1 MVADE
6 PIAAV
11 RMATVLALP
20 TARVEALLDELAAE
34 YAATTAPGRAASSCA
49 GSGDGWR
56 IYSAP
61 AYADVVGR
69 FVLDG
74 QSARLTQAALETLAV
89 IAYRQPVTRGQVS
102 AVRGVNVD
110 GVVRTLTTRGL
121 IAEIGPDRP
130 AVRCC
135 TGPRDTSWSGWAVA
149 STSCLRWRPTCRTST
164 PSTVSTRRSE
174 TTDEPAGTTVRWLRF
189 VRWPVRRQERRASG
203 RQRIGRTARGWR
215 LGASRGGSAGGY
227 RGGSTGGSGGG
238 YRGAGGGEGY
248 RGSTGGG
255 EGYRGGSTG
264 GSRGGEGYRGGST
277 GGSAAARGT
286 AVAAPEA
293 RAAARGTA
301 VAAPGGRAAATPAV
315 AAPTGTAAVS
325 AAGGSRDSGGYRG
338 GRATHGGGYRGGV
351 PGRRAERWRLA
362 RCHRWGLRGG
372 PGAPSRSG
380 APRPKSGTG
389 YPRSGGTGRP
399 RTDGASSRPKKPSRT
414 PEVTIDVH
422 DPDGV
427 RLQKVLA
434 AAGLGSRRSCEDLIS
449 AGRVTVDGNK
459 VLELGVR
466 VDPLTAVIH
475 VDGMRVQLDSS
486 IITIALNKP
495 KGVVSTMHD
504 PEGRPSIGQFVSDR
518 EERLFHV
525 GRLDAETEGLI
536 LLTNDGDLAN
546 RLSHPSHGVT
556 KVYLVQLEGRVTPS
570 LGARLIKGVELE
582 DGLAKVDKFQI
593 VQTTPQA
600 SLVEIE
606 LHEGRNRIVRRIFDE
621 VGYPVTQLVRTQI
634 GPIRLGDLKPGRTRV
649 LSKTE
654 VGSLMTRVGM

>member
-1 MVADE
+1 MS
-6 PIAAV
+6 P
-11 RMATVLALP
+11 
-20 TARVEALLDELAAE
+20 
-34 YAATTAPGRAASSCA
+34 
-49 GSGDGWR
+49 
-56 IYSAP
+56 
-61 AYADVVGR
+61 
-69 FVLDG
+69 
-74 QSARLTQAALETLAV
+74 
-89 IAYRQPVTRGQVS
+89 
-102 AVRGVNVD
+102 
-110 GVVRTLTTRGL
+110 
-121 IAEIGPDRP
+121 
-130 AVRCC
+130 
-135 TGPRDTSWSGWAVA
+135 
-149 STSCLRWRPTCRTST
+149 
-164 PSTVSTRRSE
+164 
-174 TTDEPAGTTVRWLRF
+174 
-189 VRWPVRRQERRASG
+189 QERRSG
-203 RQRIGRTARGWR
+203 GAGQSGGQSGGRGGAPRGSSGS
-215 LGASRGGSAGGY
+215 GASRGGSAGGY
-227 RGGSTGGSGGG
+227 RGGSGGSGESRGGSGGG

-255 EGYRGGSTG
+255 DGYRSSGGGGYRGSSSGGDSRGGSGVSSRDAGGYRGGSNSGG
-264 GSRGGEGYRGGST
+264 GSRDGGGYRGGSST
-277 GGSAAARGT
+277 GGGSRDSGGYRGST
-286 AVAAPEA
+286 
-293 RAAARGTA
+293 
-301 VAAPGGRAAATPAV
+301 
-315 AAPTGTAAVS
+315 S
-325 AAGGSRDSGGYRG
+325 GGSRDSGGYRG
-338 GRATHGGGYRGGV
+338 GSSSGGDSRDSAGYRGGSSS
-351 PGRRAERWRLA
+351 GGGSRGTTGGAS
-362 RCHRWGLRGG
+362 RGG
-372 PGAPSRSG
+372 PGAGSRGG
-380 APRPKSGTG
+380 APRPKTGSG
-389 YPRSGGTGRP
+389 YPRSGGAGRP
-399 RTDGASSRPKKPSRT
+399 RSDGASSRPSKPSRT

-422 DPDGV
+422 DPDGT

-434 AAGLGSRRSCEDLIS
+434 AAGLGSRRACEDLIS

-486 IITIALNKP
+486 IVTIALNKP

-570 LGARLIKGVELE
+570 LGTRLIKGVELE
-582 DGLAKVDKFQI
+582 DGLAKIDKFQI

-621 VGYPVTQLVRTQI
+621 VGHPVTQLVRTQI

>member
-1 MVADE
+1 MS
-6 PIAAV
+6 P
-11 RMATVLALP
+11 
-20 TARVEALLDELAAE
+20 
-34 YAATTAPGRAASSCA
+34 
-49 GSGDGWR
+49 
-56 IYSAP
+56 
-61 AYADVVGR
+61 
-69 FVLDG
+69 
-74 QSARLTQAALETLAV
+74 
-89 IAYRQPVTRGQVS
+89 
-102 AVRGVNVD
+102 
-110 GVVRTLTTRGL
+110 
-121 IAEIGPDRP
+121 
-130 AVRCC
+130 
-135 TGPRDTSWSGWAVA
+135 
-149 STSCLRWRPTCRTST
+149 
-164 PSTVSTRRSE
+164 
-174 TTDEPAGTTVRWLRF
+174 
-189 VRWPVRRQERRASG
+189 QERRSG
-203 RQRIGRTARGWR
+203 GAGQSGGQSGGRSGAPRGSSGS
-215 LGASRGGSAGGY
+215 GASRGGSAGGN
-227 RGGSTGGSGGG
+227 RGGSSGGSRGGASSGG

-248 RGSTGGG
+248 RGSTGG
-255 EGYRGGSTG
+255 
-264 GSRGGEGYRGGST
+264 SRAGGGEGYRGGSSS
-277 GGSAAARGT
+277 GGARS
-286 AVAAPEA
+286 
-293 RAAARGTA
+293 
-301 VAAPGGRAAATPAV
+301 GG
-315 AAPTGTAAVS
+315 GE
-325 AAGGSRDSGGYRG
+325 GYRG
-338 GRATHGGGYRGGV
+338 GSGGSDAPRGGSGS
-351 PGRRAERWRLA
+351 GRA
-362 RCHRWGLRGG
+362 
-372 PGAPSRSG
+372 GAPRSG
-380 APRPKSGTG
+380 APKSGGGYPRSGAPKAGGG

-399 RTDGASSRPKKPSRT
+399 RADGASSRPKRPSRT

-434 AAGLGSRRSCEDLIS
+434 AAGLGSRRASEDLIT
-449 AGRVTVDGNK
+449 AGRVTVDGNP
-459 VLELGVR
+459 VRELGVR

-486 IITIALNKP
+486 VVTIALNKP

-556 KVYLVQLEGRVTPS
+556 KVYLVQLEGRVTPG
-570 LGARLIKGVELE
+570 LGARLLKGVELE
-582 DGLAKVDKFQI
+582 DGLAKIDKFQI

>member
-1 MVADE
+1 
-6 PIAAV
+6 
-11 RMATVLALP
+11 
-20 TARVEALLDELAAE
+20 
-34 YAATTAPGRAASSCA
+34 APSS
-49 GSGDGWR
+49 
-56 IYSAP
+56 
-61 AYADVVGR
+61 
-69 FVLDG
+69 
-74 QSARLTQAALETLAV
+74 
-89 IAYRQPVTRGQVS
+89 
-102 AVRGVNVD
+102 
-110 GVVRTLTTRGL
+110 
-121 IAEIGPDRP
+121 
-130 AVRCC
+130 
-135 TGPRDTSWSGWAVA
+135 
-149 STSCLRWRPTCRTST
+149 
-164 PSTVSTRRSE
+164 
-174 TTDEPAGTTVRWLRF
+174 
-189 VRWPVRRQERRASG
+189 
-203 RQRIGRTARGWR
+203 
-215 LGASRGGSAGGY
+215 GGSAGGGT
-227 RGGSTGGSGGG
+227 RGRS
-238 YRGAGGGEGY
+238 
-248 RGSTGGG
+248 
-255 EGYRGGSTG
+255 
-264 GSRGGEGYRGGST
+264 
-277 GGSAAARGT
+277 SA
-286 AVAAPEA
+286 
-293 RAAARGTA
+293 
-301 VAAPGGRAAATPAV
+301 PA
-315 AAPTGTAAVS
+315 
-325 AAGGSRDSGGYRG
+325 
-338 GRATHGGGYRGGV
+338 
-351 PGRRAERWRLA
+351 
-362 RCHRWGLRGG
+362 
-372 PGAPSRSG
+372 RSG
-380 APRPKSGTG
+380 APRPKSGSG

-399 RTDGASSRPKKPSRT
+399 RADGVSSRPRKPTRT

-434 AAGLGSRRSCEDLIS
+434 AAGLGSRRSCEDLIA

-570 LGARLIKGVELE
+570 LGARLLKGVELE
-582 DGLAKVDKFQI
+582 DGLAKVDKFQV

>member
-1 MVADE
+1 MS
-6 PIAAV
+6 P
-11 RMATVLALP
+11 
-20 TARVEALLDELAAE
+20 
-34 YAATTAPGRAASSCA
+34 
-49 GSGDGWR
+49 
-56 IYSAP
+56 
-61 AYADVVGR
+61 
-69 FVLDG
+69 
-74 QSARLTQAALETLAV
+74 
-89 IAYRQPVTRGQVS
+89 
-102 AVRGVNVD
+102 
-110 GVVRTLTTRGL
+110 
-121 IAEIGPDRP
+121 
-130 AVRCC
+130 
-135 TGPRDTSWSGWAVA
+135 
-149 STSCLRWRPTCRTST
+149 
-164 PSTVSTRRSE
+164 
-174 TTDEPAGTTVRWLRF
+174 
-189 VRWPVRRQERRASG
+189 QERRSG
-203 RQRIGRTARGWR
+203 GAGQSGGQSGGRGGAPRGSSGS
-215 LGASRGGSAGGY
+215 GASRGGSAGGY
-227 RGGSTGGSGGG
+227 RGGSSGESRGGGGGG

-255 EGYRGGSTG
+255 DGYRSSGGGGYRGSGTGGDSRGGSGGGSRDTGGYRGGSTSGGGSRDGGGYRGGSGSGGGSRDGGGYRGGSTG
-264 GSRGGEGYRGGST
+264 GGD
-277 GGSAAARGT
+277 
-286 AVAAPEA
+286 
-293 RAAARGTA
+293 
-301 VAAPGGRAAATPAV
+301 
-315 AAPTGTAAVS
+315 
-325 AAGGSRDSGGYRG
+325 SRDSGGYRG
-338 GRATHGGGYRGGV
+338 GPSSGGGSRGATG
-351 PGRRAERWRLA
+351 GAS
-362 RCHRWGLRGG
+362 RGG
-372 PGAPSRSG
+372 PGAGSRSG
-380 APRPKSGTG
+380 APRPKTGSG

-399 RTDGASSRPKKPSRT
+399 RSDGASSRPSKPSRT

-434 AAGLGSRRSCEDLIS
+434 AAGLGSRRACEDLIS

-486 IITIALNKP
+486 IVTIALNKP

-570 LGARLIKGVELE
+570 LGTRLIKGVELE
-582 DGLAKVDKFQI
+582 DGLAKIDKFQI

-621 VGYPVTQLVRTQI
+621 VGHPVTQLVRTQI

-654 VGSLMTRVGM
+654 VGSLMSRVGM